1 MERTIR
7 HKISKEREDLK
18 NISKLKLIDLHN
30 TSHNK
35 NRIHM
40 FLIAYGTFYRVDH
53 LLGHEK
59 ITINFK

>member
-7 HKISKEREDLK
+7 HKISKEREDWK
-18 NISKLKLIDLHN
+18 HISKLKLTDIYY
-30 TSHNK
+30 TQQK
-35 NRIHM
+35 RTRM

-59 ITINFK
+59 RSP